1 MKINEMDFTDIN
13 VRAQLAFGLLLIAFL
28 LVILLFVRV

>member
-1 MKINEMDFTDIN
+1 MFFYNEF
-13 VRAQLAFGLLLIAFL
+13 